1 MEYTDSEPQ
10 KSDLPGSVDSGK
22 LSSVGQTIRWSDV
35 RITDPDDDQEHLEKE
50 EDVVKNSTKLLDISQ
65 QSIESNVSTVS
76 SVTTEILENLYV
88 QDEDQFFNKFNLMM
102 KYGRS
107 AL

>member
-35 RITDPDDDQEHLEKE
+35 RITDPDDDNWNL
-50 EDVVKNSTKLLDISQ
+50 TGF
-65 QSIESNVSTVS
+65 SIIPWRPTRSR
-76 SVTTEILENLYV
+76 NLIA
-88 QDEDQFFNKFNLMM
+88 QH
-102 KYGRS
+102 
-107 AL
+107 